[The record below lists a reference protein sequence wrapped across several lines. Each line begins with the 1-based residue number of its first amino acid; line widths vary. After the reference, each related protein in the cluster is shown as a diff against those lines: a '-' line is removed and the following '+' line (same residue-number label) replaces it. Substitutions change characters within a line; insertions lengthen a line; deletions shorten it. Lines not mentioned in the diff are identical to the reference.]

1 MKQAITSNFKTIDSL
16 LVSRFEPQAQSD
28 NRLILSLQSTIRKLE
43 GIVYSTADF
52 RKGLKLE
59 LEGKPFIIVD
69 FLHVKPGKGGA
80 FVRTRLKNMETGQV
94 LEKTFRS
101 GEKVDRPDLIEREM
115 QYLYQ
120 DAESYCFMD
129 NNNYE
134 QIFIDEEHLGD
145 AKNFLK
151 ENIDVKMLF
160 FNNNPIGIEL
170 PIFVNLEITQTD
182 PGVRG
187 DTATGAT
194 KPATVET
201 GVVIQVPLFINEG
214 DVVKIDTRTGGYVE
228 RV

>member
-1 MKQAITSNFKTIDSL
+1 M
-16 LVSRFEPQAQSD
+16 
-28 NRLILSLQSTIRKLE
+28 
-43 GIVYSTADF
+43 YSTADF

-101 GEKVDRPDLIEREM
+101 GEKVDRPDLLEREM

-120 DAESYCFMD
+120 DAEGYCFMD

-134 QIFIDEEHLGD
+134 QIFIDEDHLGD
-145 AKNFLK
+145 TKNFLK

-170 PIFVNLEITQTD
+170 PIFVSLEITQTD

-214 DVVKIDTRTGGYVE
+214 DVVKVDTRTGVYVE